1 MKCLLVQKRVR
12 LLLLLAASTTVFLT
26 TPKKV
31 ESNCLDKCQF
41 IPSGEW
47 REQCNTCLE
56 IPCRRCAPFF
66 FVRNIFFCALGLIRV
81 FCVCIGGVHFRR
93 TSTKASREGAGC
105 IAKDPSIR
113 EATNRSSLWGTVP
126 VLFPC
131 GTTLILAISRA
142 ASWVRAVHAVQ
153 YKNVMLIPRICCTS
167 FLSSTQTYLF

>member
-1 MKCLLVQKRVR
+1 MKCLLVLVVQKIVR
-12 LLLLLAASTTVFLT
+12 LLLLLASTLFL

-31 ESNCLDKCQF
+31 ESKCLDKCQF
-41 IPSGEW
+41 IPSVEW

-56 IPCRRCAPFF
+56 IPCRRWVLFF
-66 FVRNIFFCALGLIRV
+66 YFRALGLIRV
-81 FCVCIGGVHFRR
+81 FRVCIDDVHFRR

-105 IAKDPSIR
+105 IAKGTSIR

-142 ASWVRAVHAVQ
+142 ASWVRAVQ
-153 YKNVMLIPRICCTS
+153 YKNVMLILRICCTS